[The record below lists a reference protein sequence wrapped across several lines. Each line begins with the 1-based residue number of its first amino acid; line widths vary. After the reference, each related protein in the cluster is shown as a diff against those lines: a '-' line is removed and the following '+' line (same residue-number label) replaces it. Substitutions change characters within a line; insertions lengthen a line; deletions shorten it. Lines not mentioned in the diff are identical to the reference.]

1 MWQDFHKIRKRT
13 FFLTN
18 EDCFMYKIVC
28 LNNFTLSGIFEVFDS
43 ISCNNIFIN
52 YGGYENEEIA
62 SKFFAGGGGHGNH

>member
-1 MWQDFHKIRKRT
+1 
-13 FFLTN
+13 
-18 EDCFMYKIVC
+18 MYKIVC